1 MFRPDCQVNYLDW
14 LRERYLDQPN
24 EVSIETL
31 SLCNAACTFCPY
43 PTLERIGSKM
53 PDELL
58 YRLVDEMAE
67 FPKPFMFSPFKV
79 SEPLLDKRLFPLL
92 EAMNE
97 KVPHARIRI
106 FTNGAALNWTNA
118 ERLSWV
124 DNLELWIS
132 VNSHRKEEYEPLM
145 GLSFDRMLKNV
156 DQLHGSDFPH
166 PVHITR
172 VGKDMD
178 FYAFCQDRWPHFQTH
193 LIKKDGWL
201 GFTEADRSEVPDGPC
216 ARWFEL
222 SVISDGT
229 VSLCCM
235 DGKADFPIGD
245 LKNQTLLEVYNSP
258 DWRMRREQMISRREV
273 YPCSTCTY

>member
-1 MFRPDCQVNYLDW
+1 MEW
-14 LRERYLDQPN
+14 LRENYLDQPN
-24 EVSIETL
+24 EISIETL
-31 SLCNAACTFCPY
+31 TRCNAACTFCPY
-43 PTLERIGSKM
+43 PTLERIGERM
-53 PDELL
+53 PDDLL

-67 FPKPFMFSPFKV
+67 FERPFLFSPFKV

-92 EAMNE
+92 ERMNE
-97 KVPHARIRI
+97 RVPQARIRI
-106 FTNGAALNWTNA
+106 FTNGAALTWANA
-118 ERLSWV
+118 EKLSWV

-145 GLSFDRMLKNV
+145 GLNFERMLQNV

-166 PVHITR
+166 PVTVLR
-172 VGKDMD
+172 VGADPG
-178 FYAFCQDRWPHFQTH
+178 FLAFCEDRWPHFERL

-201 GFTEADRSEVPDGPC
+201 GYTEPDIGEIPDTPC

-222 SVISDGT
+222 SITSSGV

-235 DGKADFPIGD
+235 DGKAEFPIGD
-245 LKNQTLLEVYNSP
+245 VREQTLLEVYNSP
-258 DWRMRREQMISRREV
+258 HWRNRREAMVSRETI